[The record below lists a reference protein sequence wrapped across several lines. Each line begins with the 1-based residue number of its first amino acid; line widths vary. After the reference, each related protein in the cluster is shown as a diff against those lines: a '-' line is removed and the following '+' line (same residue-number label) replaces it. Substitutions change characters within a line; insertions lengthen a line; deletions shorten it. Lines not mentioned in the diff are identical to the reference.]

1 MILKRRVCAAFI
13 TWLHEFFAGV
23 AERYFM
29 SFLFSRTIDR
39 VHESIQTLRWED
51 KSPRSSLGASFFLP
65 LSRAFPLCPRAEADQ
80 FLSHERDLSADLRWY
95 VQVCACRLHHRSEVG
110 HQDAVVRDY
119 PYSSIFRKFW
129 GARVLFAV
137 EISVLLSNFL
147 YRSLSLFS
155 PLCFFSIS
163 RIFPYDV
170 CDIILRHFPNIS
182 RKVFPRKFNQ

>member
-1 MILKRRVCAAFI
+1 MCSLSQVHSFVQYARHGQRHNYFSVLLLWSLNGDYALLLLRGY
-13 TWLHEFFAGV
+13 TRFFAGV

-65 LSRAFPLCPRAEADQ
+65 LASLFLVLSLSVPEQEADR

-95 VQVCACRLHHRSEVG
+95 VQVCPCRLRHRSEVG

-119 PYSSIFRKFW
+119 PYSSI
-129 GARVLFAV
+129 
-137 EISVLLSNFL
+137 
-147 YRSLSLFS
+147 SLSEILGRVSSINSKIVCNNIFS
-155 PLCFFSIS
+155 FIS
-163 RIFPYDV
+163 ER
-170 CDIILRHFPNIS
+170 
-182 RKVFPRKFNQ
+182 